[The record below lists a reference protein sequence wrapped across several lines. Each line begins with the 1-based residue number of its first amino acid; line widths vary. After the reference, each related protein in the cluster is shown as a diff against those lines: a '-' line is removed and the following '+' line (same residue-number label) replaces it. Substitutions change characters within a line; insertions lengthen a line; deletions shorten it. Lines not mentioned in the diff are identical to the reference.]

1 MPRDTKSSLRFARPS
16 VRQFNKDAAKAA
28 VQKYQEKPLSE
39 VCRLDPKTRQRRE
52 RIWQNWEEFAACAEV
67 DPVNIWF
74 DLCLGK
80 PEVQAFFQGF
90 LRQYW
95 EQSVTWRPCLDP
107 EEYEEV
113 HTINCASTI
122 EDVWCLL
129 VNHADDRIMKPK
141 RLKDRE
147 NAGIWS
153 LKYASRRTSST
164 CSPTYEIARWIPEF
178 GTEVGLNLGQT
189 FQKDGATTDDILTI
203 LSTVWKKA
211 DDIRCSPDDRLSF
224 TMYVVEMG
232 LGGWR
237 PGALE
242 LKKYNHVTLAWVRD
256 PVNPSI
262 TRTICWS
269 KVDHNKL
276 RRLRIEREQRSSLSY
291 ALSVVPTLSLCLTTM
306 FTVRAIRDNAFEA
319 GFTTCDEVLNPG
331 TLEEG
336 VDFVELRWKEE
347 FMGDDKHI
355 MPMNYR
361 RFLDLWNEVRMVLG
375 SRSGL
380 RPYSVRVGAV
390 GRLDGCLQ
398 PALRNFIV
406 SHSTEVFERSYQQVR
421 IRANLA
427 NIAFGDKARHD
438 AALWEAISNSFHN
451 RDPNAPTR
459 LSKKELDQFESRK
472 DITEL
477 RKELRHITAQEGSS
491 SQEAKKVS
499 SRIRYI
505 LDCLEKLQVQQKRRK
520 YFEEADK
527 LRAMNQSTT
536 HLKQEVQNLK
546 RKRFGNSSA
555 YAAKLAG
562 LLFQTNIT
570 SGLAD
575 RLVAYISGA
584 SGQSEI
590 GDIYSLGKKSKEPA
604 RCLFGCGTF
613 FNTSALTRHVR
624 HLHMHVF
631 KARFLCP
638 ECKRMNLGDVVI
650 EANPCAWSSHVRRV
664 HGAAHTPNLESLPDV
679 LCLLCDQ
686 QYKQRGFS
694 RHLNTHSELFDEPI
708 SCPACL
714 QEGRKVEIEGMG
726 GWITH
731 VADVHGGGRVLG
743 AIEVYKTS
751 CSDAEIASIDINPA
765 EAQHRKELA
774 RRRQVDRKRK
784 AGNTIP
790 SAPLP
795 YKRAKTASSHPYAH
809 ASGDSDW
816 EISSPDPHADEEFWV
831 DGRE

>member
-1 MPRDTKSSLRFARPS
+1 
-16 VRQFNKDAAKAA
+16 
-28 VQKYQEKPLSE
+28 
-39 VCRLDPKTRQRRE
+39 
-52 RIWQNWEEFAACAEV
+52 
-67 DPVNIWF
+67 
-74 DLCLGK
+74 
-80 PEVQAFFQGF
+80 
-90 LRQYW
+90 
-95 EQSVTWRPCLDP
+95 
-107 EEYEEV
+107 
-113 HTINCASTI
+113 
-122 EDVWCLL
+122 
-129 VNHADDRIMKPK
+129 
-141 RLKDRE
+141 
-147 NAGIWS
+147 
-153 LKYASRRTSST
+153 
-164 CSPTYEIARWIPEF
+164 
-178 GTEVGLNLGQT
+178 
-189 FQKDGATTDDILTI
+189 
-203 LSTVWKKA
+203 
-211 DDIRCSPDDRLSF
+211 
-224 TMYVVEMG
+224 MYVVEMG

-242 LKKYNHVTLAWVRD
+242 LKKYNHVMLAWVRD

-276 RRLRIEREQRSSLSY
+276 RQLRIEREQRPSLSY
-291 ALSVVPTLSLCLTTM
+291 ALSVVPTLSLCFTTM

-336 VDFVELRWKEE
+336 VDFVELRWKKE
-347 FMGDDKHI
+347 FRGDDKHI

-375 SRSGL
+375 SRSGF

-390 GRLDGCLQ
+390 GRLD
-398 PALRNFIV
+398 
-406 SHSTEVFERSYQQVR
+406 
-421 IRANLA
+421 
-427 NIAFGDKARHD
+427 
-438 AALWEAISNSFHN
+438 
-451 RDPNAPTR
+451 
-459 LSKKELDQFESRK
+459 

-477 RKELRHITAQEGSS
+477 RKELKHITAQEGSS

-505 LDCLEKLQVQQKRRK
+505 LDCLEKLQVREKRRK

-527 LRAMNQSTT
+527 LRAMNQSTA

-555 YAAKLAG
+555 YAAKLAS

-590 GDIYSLGKKSKEPA
+590 GDIYSFGKKSKEPA

-624 HLHMHVF
+624 HLHMHIF

-664 HGAAHTPNLESLPDV
+664 HGAVHTPNLESLPDV
-679 LCLLCDQ
+679 LCLLCDRQ
-686 QYKQRGFS
+686 CKQRGFS

-731 VADVHGGGRVLG
+731 VADVHGGDRVLG

-751 CSDAEIASIDINPA
+751 CSDAEIAPIDMNPA
-765 EAQHRKELA
+765 EAQYRKELG

-784 AGNTIP
+784 VGNAIP

-795 YKRAKTASSHPYAH
+795 YKRAKTALSQPYAH
-809 ASGDSDW
+809 TSGDSDW
-816 EISSPDPHADEEFWV
+816 EVSSPDPHADEEFWV